1 MTGGRVSG
9 AFSRMPAHSRSH
21 TTIRQES
28 RRYFDGWRGLLTIY
42 LRNLRY
48 GNEAKDHNQCS
59 GSSLAQCSDVFP
71 AARRLF
77 RKIHEPRCL
86 DLQLL
91 ASCYLRYRAE
101 WPIRRRCLHGLP
113 CGRGGGGSVVC
124 CIKVKP
130 GPIRIEYSL
139 GGSEGMPRLGERIHA
154 TAVLTELPG
163 NAKVLTVHVYP
174 DGTAFAEASREYV
187 DERPEPKGKRQ

>member
-1 MTGGRVSG
+1 METRP
-9 AFSRMPAHSRSH
+9 RI
-21 TTIRQES
+21 TINAVACR
-28 RRYFDGWRGLLTIY
+28 
-42 LRNLRY
+42 
-48 GNEAKDHNQCS
+48 
-59 GSSLAQCSDVFP
+59 
-71 AARRLF
+71 
-77 RKIHEPRCL
+77 
-86 DLQLL
+86 LL
-91 ASCYLRYRAE
+91 AVLMSFLLLAACSERSMNLDVSIYNYWPRA
-101 WPIRRRCLHGLP
+101 IYDVALNSQYA
-113 CGRGGGGSVVC
+113 GGAYMAYHPGGAGGSVVC

-187 DERPEPKGKRQ
+187 DERPESKGKRQ